1 MSSPVKEENDAVDN
15 ALKVSENE
23 APSDCNTDKEPSFV
37 EPNMTSQVESNP
49 MNRELDI
56 PASQEHAVL
65 QPTENNEPDVEKNQ
79 KDSEDLKEE
88 ESCLIQ
94 ISISQKLIF
103 LMSRLGR
110 ITHLNIP
117 ANINESN
124 FLRNI
129 ARSYLGN
136 TPQKTS
142 EISYVIR
149 NYKIPFQFSISWRIP
164 PTNNHERRRILSLL
178 CGRYFSQA
186 AGHQNTMKVNEKDTI
201 FLNRTN
207 IFIHKE
213 KVIILRRPL
222 RVYYQRPLNE
232 RIASKNKAKLTDTR
246 RKEKF
251 RILVRR
257 RLHVP
262 RTRFENLIRKYHLGN
277 DMRIHHFRRVILILT
292 DDGWKYRCPIC
303 GNTFNNLGEFRQHSC
318 NPLQN

>member
-1 MSSPVKEENDAVDN
+1 MNPLVKEENDAVDN
-15 ALKVSENE
+15 APKVSENE
-23 APSDCNTDKEPSFV
+23 APSDCNTDRDPLSA
-37 EPNMTSQVESNP
+37 EPNMVSQVESNP

-56 PASQEHAVL
+56 PASEEHAVL

-79 KDSEDLKEE
+79 KDPEDLKEE

-103 LMSRLGR
+103 VMSRLGR
-110 ITHLNIP
+110 ITHLNTP

-124 FLRNI
+124 PLTNI
-129 ARSYLGN
+129 ARSYSRN

-142 EISYVIR
+142 EVSYIVR
-149 NYKIPFQFSISWRIP
+149 NSKIPFQFSTSWRIP
-164 PTNNHERRRILSLL
+164 ITNNHERRRILSLL

-186 AGHQNTMKVNEKDTI
+186 AGDQNIMKINEKDTV
-201 FLNRTN
+201 FPNHTN

-222 RVYYQRPLNE
+222 RVYYQRPFNE
-232 RIASKNKAKLTDTR
+232 RMASKNKTKLTDTK

-251 RILVRR
+251 CILVRPR
-257 RLHVP
+257 SRVP
-262 RTRFENLIRKYHLGN
+262 RTQLENIIRKYRFGN
-277 DMRIHHFRRVILILT
+277 DMRTHHFRRVILLLT

-303 GNTFNNLGEFRQHSC
+303 GDTFNNLGEFRQHTC
-318 NPLQN
+318 NPPQN